1 MDSKEQ
7 ADRLIVRLTDL
18 TRSDKI
24 HWEETANRT
33 TFLTGFAD
41 FVGTLSKLDDPPAT
55 EAYELEIADHFG
67 KTIETIVSSPSRTTQ
82 LARLRQLYNLAAER
96 AMRSAR
102 PLSDVLASLEQI
114 R

>member
-1 MDSKEQ
+1 MDSQEQ
-7 ADRLIVRLTDL
+7 TDRLIARLTDL

-24 HWEETANRT
+24 HWEETADRT

-41 FVGTLSKLDDPPAT
+41 FVSTLRKLDDPPAI
-55 EAYELEIADHFG
+55 EAYELDISDSFG
-67 KTIETIVSSPSRTTQ
+67 KTIETIVSSTSRTTR
-82 LARLRQLYNLAAER
+82 LAGMRQLYNLAQER
-96 AMRSAR
+96 AMRSPR